1 MQVYVSNGKVFVK
14 NGKFRMK
21 CVEKY
26 DVSVNG
32 ARPKFLD
39 MLFDPPN
46 LL

>member
-1 MQVYVSNGKVFVK
+1 MPVYVSNSNFCE

-26 DVSVNG
+26 DAG
-32 ARPKFLD
+32 AKGASQNFLD
-39 MLFDPPN
+39 MLIDHQN

>member
-1 MQVYVSNGKVFVK
+1 MFQIAIFCE

-26 DVSVNG
+26 DASAKG
-32 ARPKFLD
+32 ASRKFLD
-39 MLFDPPN
+39 MLIDHQN